1 MRLRIKKLLRGGEYF
16 VSFEG
21 MDFNQEEMEK
31 IDKFGMPSVDFVS
44 DGLGTHKLDGID
56 VSLKC
61 HTVEEAEQTVNSVTQ
76 NIKDRLIELMAQVDN
91 FSGEEVVDL

>member
-16 VSFEG
+16 VSFES

-31 IDKFGMPSVDFVS
+31 IDKFGMPSVDFIS
-44 DGLGTHKLDGID
+44 DGLGTHRLNEID
-56 VSLKC
+56 ASLKC
-61 HTVEEAEQTVNSVTQ
+61 QTVDEANQIIESVAQ

-91 FSGEEVVDL
+91 FSGEEVVEL

>member
-44 DGLGTHKLDGID
+44 DGLGTHKLNEID

-61 HTVEEAEQTVNSVTQ
+61 QTVDEANQIVDNVSQ

-91 FSGEEVVDL
+91 FTGEEVVEL

>member
-16 VSFEG
+16 VSFES

-31 IDKFGMPSVDFVS
+31 IDKFGMPSVDFMS
-44 DGLGTHKLDGID
+44 DGLGTHKLNEID

-61 HTVEEAEQTVNSVTQ
+61 QSVDEANQIIESVSQ
-76 NIKDRLIELMAQVDN
+76 NIKDRLIEMMAQVDN
-91 FSGEEVVDL
+91 FSGEEVLEI